1 MLRRAEHVTTRGEAS
16 SQKCI
21 GKLHRDREGSQRESI
36 TGFESSMDALHS
48 SSVSPPPSEAAAPV
62 RGRFFS
68 AGGMMQFVSAEQPT
82 MMTES

>member
-1 MLRRAEHVTTRGEAS
+1 
-16 SQKCI
+16 
-21 GKLHRDREGSQRESI
+21 
-36 TGFESSMDALHS
+36 MDALHS

-68 AGGMMQFVSAEQPT
+68 AGGMMQLSVAEEPT